1 MLSSFFNKVATNTPS
16 QPVSFTLA
24 TTSSFV
30 GSLGSLTEAGM
41 TSILFNT
48 WCPLDVAT
56 EARSFSTVDLASG
69 SADITTINIL
79 LNDFPWIL
87 SLLTHTSVDSL
98 GEVHVAKMRVAVKMT
113 KRLFFIRY
121 CLREPWLVENRR
133 YTSEDERNWLR
144 WLSSPIFIKLAHV

>member
-1 MLSSFFNKVATNTPS
+1 I
-16 QPVSFTLA
+16 
-24 TTSSFV
+24 
-30 GSLGSLTEAGM
+30 

-69 SADITTINIL
+69 SADITTINIF
-79 LNDFPWIL
+79 LNDFPWIF

-98 GEVHVAKMRVAVKMT
+98 GEEQAAKTRMAVKRT

-121 CLREPWLVENRR
+121 CLLVYTRYRYRR
-133 YTSEDERNWLR
+133 TLDPDPGS
-144 WLSSPIFIKLAHV
+144 